1 MFHRIQRLR
10 TPLALTAAFGLSILL
25 VVGAGAAVSARP
37 NVQIAANQTDAYGE
51 GQVIV
56 FTYSQ
61 SFDCVDEPA
70 NDLDHNGVMSQAD
83 PIEVNGPHCVAADSP
98 TIDPAGR
105 PTTNTAPLFVIVPFF
120 ETNAGVPAATNPDCA
135 PGFGNIAALV
145 TLHYLTVPC
154 DSLGSALQGVT
165 SALGFKRADGHGIV
179 PDAFKVPTPGD
190 PTKVAPVQCP
200 EPGPPLTAFKGPFGT
215 CTTHTNTVDLGQVV
229 GSLFSPSLN
238 VVRLPT
244 PNHSHI
250 IDANNYGLVWWQVI
264 VELVIDP
271 SVWPDVNGDC
281 PAHTGCLTSVQALRN
296 AQAAGKIF
304 KGVNGDIPTN
314 FFLFFSADQ
323 FGHSGH

>member
-1 MFHRIQRLR
+1 MLIRFKRLR
-10 TPLALTAAFGLSILL
+10 APLAATAAFALSMLL
-25 VVGAGAAVSARP
+25 VVGAGAAVGRP
-37 NVQIAANQTDAYGE
+37 NVQIAANQTDAFGE

-70 NDLDHNGVMSQAD
+70 NDLDHNGVKSQAD

-98 TIDPAGR
+98 TIDPAGDSTR
-105 PTTNTAPLFVIVPFF
+105 NTAPLFVIVPFF
-120 ETNAGVPAATNPDCA
+120 ETNAAVPAATNPDCA

-154 DSLGSALQGVT
+154 DSLGPALQAVT
-165 SALGFKRADGHGIV
+165 GALGLKRADGHGIV

-215 CTTHTNTVDLGQVV
+215 CTTHTNTVDLGRVV
-229 GSLFSPSLN
+229 GKILGLD

-264 VELVIDP
+264 VELVVDP

-281 PAHTGCLTSVQALRN
+281 PAHTGCLTSVDAMRN

-304 KGVNGDIPTN
+304 GGDVPTN

-323 FGHSGH
+323 FHSGH